1 MESSPQ
7 TACGR
12 RGLRAP
18 VRPRWAAVFWLRLA
32 TACALSVLIFAVL
45 GIPTPYS
52 VLVPGDAVPIGDGA
66 RDSWLGITTVHVR
79 TARVL
84 NLLAAAFDPNARV
97 VPTAALGGC
106 PGELT
111 RSKQVA
117 TSVALGW
124 VKEHSGAATVVT
136 ADDLQVKTVF
146 EGPSAG
152 LMLALAVVDAAMP
165 GELGGSHRIAG
176 SGQIAPDGRVEAVS
190 AIELKV
196 LAAERDGADVFL
208 APRAN
213 AAAAFYAARRLR
225 VIPVDTFDDAM
236 DALRALAEPG

>member
-1 MESSPQ
+1 MESSLQP
-7 TACGR
+7 ACGR
-12 RGLRAP
+12 RGLRAL
-18 VRPRWAAVFWLRLA
+18 VRPEKVAVSRLWVA
-32 TACALSVLIFAVL
+32 GAVLLSVLVFALL

-52 VLVPGDAVPIGDGA
+52 VLVPGDAVKIGDGA
-66 RDSWLGITTVHVR
+66 RDRWLGITTVHAR
-79 TARVL
+79 QARVL
-84 NLLAAAFDPNARV
+84 HLLAASFDPNARIV
-97 VPTAALGGC
+97 RTVALSGC
-106 PGELT
+106 PDDLT

-124 VKEHSGAATVVT
+124 VREHSGAAASVK
-136 ADDLQVKTVF
+136 AEDLEVDSVF

-165 GELGGSHRIAG
+165 GQLRGTHRIAG
-176 SGQIAPDGRVEAVS
+176 SGRLASDGRIEPVS

-196 LAAERDGADVFL
+196 LAAERDGADIFL

-213 AAAAFYAARRLR
+213 AAEAFYAATRLR

-236 DALRALAEPG
+236 DALQSLGEPG